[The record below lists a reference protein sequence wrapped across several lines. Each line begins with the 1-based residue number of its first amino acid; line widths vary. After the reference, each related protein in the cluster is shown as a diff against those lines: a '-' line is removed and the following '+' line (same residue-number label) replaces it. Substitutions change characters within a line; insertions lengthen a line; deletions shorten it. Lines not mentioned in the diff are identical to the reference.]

1 MDRLHNPFT
10 PGAGALPPE
19 LAGRAH
25 VIEDGQ
31 VLAGRALLGRYEKSL
46 LLIGLRGV
54 GKTVLLKHLAD
65 EAGKSGVIP
74 IQVEVRG
81 SKGDIEELLLR
92 LKDALYLLDFS
103 TKVKRG
109 VKYAFSVL
117 RNFVRAFAV
126 NVGDVGLSVEMAQG
140 VASTGNMELDLSE
153 VLKACARAAKE
164 SGRAIGLY
172 IDELQGL
179 DIEAMRGIIV
189 ALHHAAQESLPIY
202 LVGSGLPSI
211 RSLVGKSK
219 TYAERMFNYSEIGAL
234 SAADAEAAVA
244 NPMNDNGVRIEAA
257 AVAEIFRITRGYPYF
272 LQEYGYQLWQAA
284 DVPQITRETVLGL
297 ANVVEARL
305 DDNFF
310 DVRFDRVSNA
320 ERAFLRVMADL
331 ESEGVVPM
339 AEISKKMGRTA
350 AALSPVR
357 AALIKKGMLYSP
369 QHGEIAFTVPLFGDY
384 MKRAMPEKERSK

>member
-19 LAGRAH
+19 LAGRAQ

-31 VLAGRALLGRYEKSL
+31 VLAGRTLLGRYEKSL

-65 EAGKSGVIP
+65 EAGKNGVIP
-74 IQVEVRG
+74 IQLEVRG
-81 SKGDIEELLLR
+81 TKGDLEELLLR

-103 TKVKRG
+103 TKVKGG
-109 VKYAFSVL
+109 VKYAFAVL

-126 NVGDVGLSVEMAQG
+126 NVGDVGLSIEVAQG
-140 VASTGNMELDLSE
+140 VAATGNMELDLSE

-164 SGRAIGLY
+164 SERAIGLY

-189 ALHHAAQESLPIY
+189 ALHHAAQDSLPIY

-234 SAADAEAAVA
+234 SEADAEAAVA
-244 NPMNDNGVRIEAA
+244 NPMNDNGVRMEAA
-257 AVAEIFRITRGYPYF
+257 AVAEVFRITRGYPYF
-272 LQEYGYQLWQAA
+272 LQEYGYQLWQAV
-284 DVPQITRETVLGL
+284 DVPQITRETVLEL
-297 ANVVEARL
+297 AKAVEARL
-305 DDNFF
+305 DGNFF

-331 ESEGVVPM
+331 ETDGVVPM

-369 QHGEIAFTVPLFGDY
+369 QHGEIAFTVPMFGDY
-384 MKRAMPEKERSK
+384 MKRAMPTKEGGR

>member
-19 LAGRAH
+19 LAGRAQ

-31 VLAGRALLGRYEKSL
+31 VLAGRTLLGRYEKSL

-65 EAGKSGVIP
+65 EAGKNGVIP
-74 IQVEVRG
+74 IQLEVRG
-81 SKGDIEELLLR
+81 TKGDLEELLLR

-103 TKVKRG
+103 TKVKSG
-109 VKYAFSVL
+109 VKYAFAVL

-126 NVGDVGLSVEMAQG
+126 NVGDVGLSIEVAQG
-140 VASTGNMELDLSE
+140 VAATGNMELDLSE

-164 SGRAIGLY
+164 SERAIGLY

-189 ALHHAAQESLPIY
+189 ALHHAAQDSLPIY

-234 SAADAEAAVA
+234 SEADAEVAVA
-244 NPMNDNGVRIEAA
+244 NPMNDNGVRMEAA
-257 AVAEIFRITRGYPYF
+257 AVAEVFRITRGYPYF
-272 LQEYGYQLWQAA
+272 LQEYGYQLWQAV
-284 DVPQITRETVLGL
+284 DVPQITRETVLEL
-297 ANVVEARL
+297 AKAVEARL
-305 DDNFF
+305 DGNFF

-331 ESEGVVPM
+331 ETDGVVPM

-369 QHGEIAFTVPLFGDY
+369 QHGEIAFTVPMFGDY
-384 MKRAMPEKERSK
+384 MKRAMPTKEGGR